1 MKNKASGSIEKQT
14 ARSSGRPPKTSQQ
27 AIIACAIEILEKE
40 PDAGVSLNR
49 IAKTMNISPMS
60 IYNYFASRD
69 KLLQALSSHLLAEL
83 QLPADANAPWQQR
96 IVGWAVA
103 VRAHFKR
110 IPYLIELLVWEGNM
124 STAWLRHWLM
134 INDVLRT
141 AGLRD
146 DALTQTTLWVTQTIM
161 SAIHTELLALSAPTA
176 SDDDLA
182 LPDTLLYQLNAIRAF
197 ANRPGYH
204 ERNFNYLL
212 QRLLDALALQI
223 AQINFDTSSAVFG
236 GTFSEH
242 HSTTFSKTISANTI
256 SNNTIFSDTS
266 SEE

>member
-1 MKNKASGSIEKQT
+1 MESTPLGGVKRAL
-14 ARSSGRPPKTSQQ
+14 RSSGRPPKTSRE

-40 PDAGVSLNR
+40 PGAGVSLNR

-60 IYNYFASRD
+60 IYNYFDSRD

-83 QLPADANAPWQQR
+83 QLPTDTDAPWQKR

-110 IPYLIELLVWEGNM
+110 VPYLTELLVWEGNM

-134 INDVLRT
+134 IHEVLRG

-146 DALTQTTLWVTQTIM
+146 DALTQATLWVTQTIM
-161 SAIHTELLALSAPTA
+161 SAIHTELLAMSAPTA
-176 SDDDLA
+176 HEDDLA
-182 LPDTLLYQLNAIRAF
+182 LPDALLYQLNAIRGF

-204 ERNFNYLL
+204 ERNFNYML

-223 AQINFDTSSAVFG
+223 AQIHFEKPT
-236 GTFSEH
+236 
-242 HSTTFSKTISANTI
+242 
-256 SNNTIFSDTS
+256 
-266 SEE
+266 EE

>member
-1 MKNKASGSIEKQT
+1 
-14 ARSSGRPPKTSQQ
+14 
-27 AIIACAIEILEKE
+27 
-40 PDAGVSLNR
+40 
-49 IAKTMNISPMS
+49 MNISPMS

-83 QLPADANAPWQQR
+83 QLPTDTDAPWQQR
-96 IVGWAVA
+96 IVGWALA

-110 IPYLIELLVWEGNM
+110 VPYLIELLVWEGNM

-141 AGLRD
+141 TGLRD

-182 LPDTLLYQLNAIRAF
+182 LPDALLYQLNAIRAF

-223 AQINFDTSSAVFG
+223 AQINFDNPGETVSE
-236 GTFSEH
+236 TFREDN
-242 HSTTFSKTISANTI
+242 STTFSKTLFS
-256 SNNTIFSDTS
+256 NTIFSNTS
-266 SEE
+266 ED

>member
-1 MKNKASGSIEKQT
+1 MESIPLSGSKR
-14 ARSSGRPPKTSQQ
+14 ALRSSGRPPKTSRE

-40 PDAGVSLNR
+40 PGAGVSLNR

-60 IYNYFASRD
+60 IYNYFDSRD

-83 QLPADANAPWQQR
+83 QLPTDTDAPWQKR

-110 IPYLIELLVWEGNM
+110 VPYLTELLVWEGNM

-134 INDVLRT
+134 IHDVLRN

-146 DALTQTTLWVTQTIM
+146 DALTQATLWITQTIM
-161 SAIHTELLALSAPTA
+161 SAIHTELLAMSAPTA
-176 SDDDLA
+176 HEDDLA
-182 LPDTLLYQLNAIRAF
+182 LPDALLYQLNAIRGF

-204 ERNFNYLL
+204 ERNFNYML

-223 AQINFDTSSAVFG
+223 AQIHFEKPT
-236 GTFSEH
+236 
-242 HSTTFSKTISANTI
+242 
-256 SNNTIFSDTS
+256 
-266 SEE
+266 EE